1 MQSAVL
7 QKTKEIDLQEQSI
20 PVPADNEVLIKV
32 KAVGLCGSDIH
43 YYEHGKIGDFIVEK
57 PIILGHEVS
66 GEIAE
71 LGKDVQGLQKGQR
84 VAIEPS
90 KTCDTC
96 IHCQSGRYN
105 LCKKVEFLATP
116 PYDGAFCQYIVMR
129 SDLVFP
135 IPDEMSDE
143 TGALIEP
150 FSVGLHACSRGEV
163 KAGDSVLILGM
174 GPIGLLTAAAAKMSG
189 AGLIIGVD
197 LEQARLDKAKELG
210 ADEVINV
217 KTESFEEKIS
227 EYTNGLGV
235 DVAIETAGSP
245 AALKSMISGVRRGGK
260 AVIVGMSSEDEAPLN
275 IAQIISKEI
284 DIRGVFRYH
293 HTYPKAIQLLSESKI
308 DIEKIITDYY
318 DSLNE
323 IEAAFKKAIQ
333 DKKNTLKIMIYPN
346 GR

>member
-7 QKTKEIDLQEQSI
+7 QKLKEIDVQEQSI

-66 GEIAE
+66 GEIVE
-71 LGKDVQGLQKGQR
+71 LGKGVRGLQKGQR
-84 VAIEPS
+84 VAIEPG
-90 KTCDTC
+90 KTCGIC
-96 IHCQSGRYN
+96 VHCQIGRYN
-105 LCKKVEFLATP
+105 LCKEVEFLATP
-116 PYDGAFCQYIVMR
+116 PYDGAFCQYIAIH

-197 LEQARLDKAKELG
+197 LEQTRLDKAKELG
-210 ADEVINV
+210 ADRVINV
-217 KTESFEEKIS
+217 KTESFEEKIL

-260 AVIVGMSSEDEAPLN
+260 AVIVGMSSEDEASLN
-275 IAQIISKEI
+275 IAQIINKEI

-308 DIEKIITDYY
+308 DIEKIITDHY
-318 DSLNE
+318 DSLQDV
-323 IEAAFKKAIQ
+323 EAAFEKAIQ

>member
-7 QKTKEIDLQEQSI
+7 QKLKEIDVQEQSI
-20 PVPADNEVLIKV
+20 QVPADNEVLIKV

-66 GEIAE
+66 GEIID
-71 LGKDVQGLQKGQR
+71 LGKGVQDFEKGQR
-84 VAIEPS
+84 VAIEPG
-90 KTCDTC
+90 KTCGTC
-96 IHCQSGRYN
+96 VHCQSGRYN
-105 LCKKVEFLATP
+105 LCKEVEFLATP

-135 IPDEMSDE
+135 IPDGMSDE

-150 FSVGLHACSRGEV
+150 FSVGLHACSRGDV
-163 KAGDSVLILGM
+163 KDGDTVLILGM

-245 AALKSMISGVRRGGK
+245 AALKNMISAVRRGGK
-260 AVIVGMSSEDEAPLN
+260 AVIVGMSSEDEASLN
-275 IAQIISKEI
+275 IAQIINKEI

-318 DSLNE
+318 DSLHDV
-323 IEAAFKKAIQ
+323 EAAFEKAIQ